1 MRLKRAAQ
9 KSSPGRMT
17 ATATVWYFAYGS
29 NMNRA
34 QMRSRTGQILE
45 EQPGRFGNY
54 EMLFNRKSRG
64 GSATA
69 NIRSAPGKIVYGVL
83 YKVPDAAFRSLDRFE
98 GVPEHYRRIE
108 VSVTDSAGRKV
119 TAQVYVATRVE
130 KAFARRR
137 TICKSFWMG
146 LESTTCHQS
155 TSARSKQTPGSIV
168 AVKSGPERYQERSWP
183 LQRFHARRSKA
194 AAS

>member
-1 MRLKRAAQ
+1 
-9 KSSPGRMT
+9 MT
-17 ATATVWYFAYGS
+17 ATASVWYFAYGS

-45 EQPGRFGNY
+45 EQPGRLDNY
-54 EMLFNRKSRG
+54 EMLFNKKSRG

-130 KAFARRR
+130 K
-137 TICKSFWMG
+137 G
-146 LESTTCHQS
+146 LRPAPHYLQVILDGAGEHDLPPEYIGEIKANAGQHS
-155 TSARSKQTPGSIV
+155 RS
-168 AVKSGPERYQERSWP
+168 
-183 LQRFHARRSKA
+183 
-194 AAS
+194 